1 MACAVSRTES
11 GSAQWPVPGIMR
23 AGSSPAPTSRSSSS
37 TFSSTESELAS
48 ELVPKTARPTFCP
61 RSQRHWP
68 TKRSG
73 SGERSALNGVTTGES
88 TPAMRWVS
96 FTLSSPCPSGQ
107 RDGRHHHARRGGR
120 GDDPHRVDPRE
131 REYREAGRGDA
142 DQQAVGERAAG

>member
-107 RDGRHHHARRGGR
+107 REGRHHHAGHGR
-120 GDDPHRVDPRE
+120 GQDHPQRIDPRE
-131 REYREAGRGDA
+131 REYREAGHGDDGEEDRG
-142 DQQAVGERAAG
+142 QRVV